1 MKRRR
6 YFSRK
11 DNLKYTLLLGVV
23 IALRLANA
31 VAQGCLKPL

>member
-11 DNLKYTLLLGVV
+11 DNLKYTLLMGVV
-23 IALRLANA
+23 IALLLGLMQLFKAS
-31 VAQGCLKPL
+31 